1 MCLLCLGKSTLA
13 FTLVALTKPSALHH
27 LHGLVAELLGHSK
40 ALVGKLMY
48 IHKVVQLGNALHIL
62 IHEILLHVL
71 SCAIAVVLTMVAS
84 VASSLRRLH
93 FY

>member
-1 MCLLCLGKSTLA
+1 MD
-13 FTLVALTKPSALHH
+13 
-27 LHGLVAELLGHSK
+27 
-40 ALVGKLMY
+40 
-48 IHKVVQLGNALHIL
+48 IHEVVQLGNALHIL